1 MVHTERR
8 KQIRHRTLKAG
19 LIAFNRAGTIECRVR
34 NISPIGAC
42 LEVAGPAGIPDEFLL
57 LVEHDQLKKNCR
69 VIWRQPTKLGVEFVS
84 ARMTDDA
91 PPEQP
96 AAA

>member
-1 MVHTERR
+1 MVDTERR

-34 NISPIGAC
+34 NISPMGAC

-84 ARMTDDA
+84 TRLTDDA

>member
-1 MVHTERR
+1 MVDTERR

-84 ARMTDDA
+84 ARMTEDA

>member
-1 MVHTERR
+1 MVDTERR

>member
-1 MVHTERR
+1 MVDTERR

-69 VIWRQPTKLGVEFVS
+69 VIWRQPTKLGVEFVC
-84 ARMTDDA
+84 ARLSEDA

>member
-1 MVHTERR
+1 MVDTERR

-34 NISPIGAC
+34 NISPVGAC

-84 ARMTDDA
+84 ARLGDDA

>member
-1 MVHTERR
+1 
-8 KQIRHRTLKAG
+8 
-19 LIAFNRAGTIECRVR
+19 VR

-57 LVEHDQLKKNCR
+57 LIEHDQLKKNCR

-84 ARMTDDA
+84 IRIDDGGV
-91 PPEQP
+91 PSQP
-96 AAA
+96 VAA

>member
-1 MVHTERR
+1 MVDTERR

-34 NISPIGAC
+34 NISPVGAC
-42 LEVAGPAGIPDEFLL
+42 LEVAGPAGIPDQFLL

-84 ARMTDDA
+84 ARLGDDA

>member
-1 MVHTERR
+1 MVDTERR
-8 KQIRHRTLKAG
+8 KQIRQRTLKAG

-34 NISPIGAC
+34 NISGDGAC

-69 VIWRQPTKLGVEFVS
+69 VVWRQPTKLGVQFITV
-84 ARMTDDA
+84 RFDA
-91 PPEQP
+91 PPQQP